1 MKNEDIVN
9 ETETSEL
16 NAALNYVLNKYM
28 PILLISFLMFYSFGF
43 NSFIPYFVIGLVIFS
58 NKYSFMCG
66 YADAILSEDLQ
77 LDIRKK
83 NNYLS
88 KDEY

>member
-1 MKNEDIVN
+1 MKNEDIVK

-28 PILLISFLMFYSFGF
+28 PILLISFLMFYSLGF

-66 YADAILSEDLQ
+66 YADAILSADLQ

>member
-9 ETETSEL
+9 ETEITEL
-16 NAALNYVLNKYM
+16 NAALNYVLNKFM
-28 PILLISFLMFYSFGF
+28 PILCISVLLFYSLGF
-43 NSFIPYFVIGLVIFS
+43 NSIIPYFVIGLVIFS

-66 YADAILSEDLQ
+66 YADAILSTDLK
-77 LDIRKK
+77 LDIKKK